1 MALAERERPESE
13 RKQGRD
19 DKRRQTI
26 AYDEEGETGPRN
38 GDHLRQAPV
47 TAAAGPVARCKAAAA
62 QPTVPTPVT
71 STVEECGRTADLQ
84 PIDTFPIRFFRKL
97 N

>member
-1 MALAERERPESE
+1 MLKTCKIKHMYENMQKQRENNHRSQQAGQHVALAERGRRGSE

-38 GDHLRQAPV
+38 GGHLRKASV
-47 TAAAGPVARCKAAAA
+47 TDAAGAAVRRSASA
-62 QPTVPTPVT
+62 
-71 STVEECGRTADLQ
+71 E
-84 PIDTFPIRFFRKL
+84 
-97 N
+97 